1 MAAVVTVFMIS
12 ITNQLLT
19 AVLGVYF
26 TDINHS
32 VLGAGMHLSIFAV
45 GTLTGKAFLL
55 LHRPV
60 ESRILVKAGMG
71 ITIFAS
77 IGYLLGGFWHPFCPV
92 AVWVSFFRMVQG
104 IGFSFA
110 ASASPILITGYSKG
124 QLSGKISNYGMIT
137 TFATLIGNPLALRI
151 YAGMAEQKAFLLIC
165 LLVLICAAC
174 AVILCPKTEEAV
186 GAFQGFSK
194 ETSGS
199 EVKKWIPFIGGLFL
213 LFFFS
218 QILTSI
224 FNVLVPI
231 YAKQMGRLELASVFL
246 MVVTAAMLVIRIG
259 IPALLRKMGF
269 RRFVMT
275 GCILYVAGILCCL
288 AAESV
293 RTGIMMISG
302 GILGGV
308 ASGIFMSVFHIK
320 MLSVVPE
327 ELYGKVNIIFLL
339 AIDFSLIVS
348 GTFWSLLVNRFG
360 LHEAFCLAAVM
371 GLLPGLCC
379 IVKPK
384 SLCRSAE

>member
-151 YAGMAEQKAFLLIC
+151 YAGMAEQKAFLLI
-165 LLVLICAAC
+165 
-174 AVILCPKTEEAV
+174 
-186 GAFQGFSK
+186 
-194 ETSGS
+194 
-199 EVKKWIPFIGGLFL
+199 
-213 LFFFS
+213 
-218 QILTSI
+218 
-224 FNVLVPI
+224 
-231 YAKQMGRLELASVFL
+231 
-246 MVVTAAMLVIRIG
+246 
-259 IPALLRKMGF
+259 
-269 RRFVMT
+269 
-275 GCILYVAGILCCL
+275 
-288 AAESV
+288 
-293 RTGIMMISG
+293 
-302 GILGGV
+302 
-308 ASGIFMSVFHIK
+308 
-320 MLSVVPE
+320 
-327 ELYGKVNIIFLL
+327 
-339 AIDFSLIVS
+339 
-348 GTFWSLLVNRFG
+348 
-360 LHEAFCLAAVM
+360 
-371 GLLPGLCC
+371 
-379 IVKPK
+379 
-384 SLCRSAE
+384 